1 MSLPADDGAIL
12 DELIEAARLPP
23 HQPEQ
28 FRSRIGADQ
37 YRRLYALWEKHVP
50 ESASVLDWGS
60 GNGHFSHFLSRKRYA
75 VTSFSFNPN
84 PRTHLPSSPGFT
96 FVPGDPGE
104 PRRLPFPDA
113 TFDAVASI
121 GVLEHVREFSG
132 DELSSLR
139 EIRRILKPG
148 GMFVC
153 YHFPNPYSLVE
164 ALIRFV
170 PGKFRHTYRFT
181 RSQIK
186 ELLRSS
192 DFELL
197 ETKRYGFLHR
207 NTWQHLPPFF
217 RYSPFI
223 AALWNSLDRLLGAL
237 FNIFCQNH
245 YFVARKPCC

>member
-1 MSLPADDGAIL
+1 MSFPADDDVIV
-12 DELIEAARLPP
+12 DELIQSARISP
-23 HQPEQ
+23 HQLAQ

-37 YRRLYALWEKHVP
+37 YRRLYALWKKYVP
-50 ESASVLDWGS
+50 KNSCVLDWGS
-60 GNGHFSHFLSRKRYA
+60 GNGHFSYYLARRGYGA
-75 VTSFSFNPN
+75 TAYSFQPN
-84 PRTHLPSSPGFT
+84 PHEHLPPPPAFI
-96 FVPGDPGE
+96 FVPGTPEE
-104 PRRLPFPDA
+104 PRKLPFPDA
-113 TFDAVASI
+113 SFDAVASV

-223 AALWNSLDRLLGAL
+223 AALWNSLDHLLGAL
-237 FNIFCQNH
+237 LNIFCQNH
-245 YFVARKPCC
+245 YFVARKPGP